1 MTQAKITITR
11 TRRGLGFPDTQR
23 YVKPPQRSGPRA

>member
-23 YVKPPQRSGPRA
+23 YVKLSLIHI

>member
-23 YVKPPQRSGPRA
+23 YVKRSGPRA